1 MKIWTKIGTRGIAWI
16 ITKVAGTGGG
26 LALAGVNT
34 WTALGCAAWV
44 GALEYAEEVS
54 KQYLNDGKISAAE
67 LNASAKRLL
76 DAHEERKKSK

>member
-1 MKIWTKIGTRGIAWI
+1 MKIWRKIGARGIAWI

-54 KQYLNDGKISAAE
+54 KQYLNDGQITEAE
-67 LNASAKRLL
+67 LNKSAKRLL
-76 DAHEERKKSK
+76 DSHEDKKKGK

>member
-1 MKIWTKIGTRGIAWI
+1 VKIWTKIGARGVAWI

-54 KQYLNDGKISAAE
+54 KQYLNDGQITEEE
-67 LNASAKRLL
+67 LNRSARKLVSR
-76 DAHEERKKSK
+76 HEEQKKTK